1 MLVREMMS
9 HTVVAVAPAD
19 TVAIARDRL
28 RSNQIHHLL
37 VMTGDEVVG
46 VVAFRDLAGKPDHV
60 PVADLMMREVA
71 TIDAASTLRRA
82 ASLMIRSTSG
92 CLPVMEDGKVT
103 GIITTTDLMRVL
115 NTDMTLS

>member
-9 HTVVAVAPAD
+9 HSVVSVRPED
-19 TVAIARDRL
+19 TVATARDRL

-37 VMTGDEVVG
+37 VMENDVVLG
-46 VVAFRDLAGKPDHV
+46 VVAFRDLAGKTDDTRV
-60 PVADLMMREVA
+60 DSLMTRQVA
-71 TIDAASTLRRA
+71 TIDADSSLRKA
-82 ASLMIRSTSG
+82 ASLMVRSTSG
-92 CLPVMEDGKVT
+92 CLPVMENGKVT